1 MTSELTGLDLLWRFG
16 VWGELGCL
24 CVLYM
29 CVCEGTVSVFVRMDR
44 DGGVDRVAEQRM
56 GECKLGW

>member
-1 MTSELTGLDLLWRFG
+1 ME
-16 VWGELGCL
+16 VWGLGGTGVPL
-24 CVLYM
+24 CVVHV
-29 CVCEGTVSVFVRMDR
+29 CVCEGTVSMFVRMDR